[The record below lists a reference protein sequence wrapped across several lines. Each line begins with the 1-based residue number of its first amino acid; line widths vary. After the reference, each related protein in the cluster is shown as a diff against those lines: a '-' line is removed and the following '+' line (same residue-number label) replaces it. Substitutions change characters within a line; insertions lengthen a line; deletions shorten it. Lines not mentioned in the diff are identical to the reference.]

1 MPNLNGFE
9 QMRVQD
15 MSYDEFC
22 IAAFDKDADDKK
34 AWMEEN
40 LSHGAFALTNED
52 IDFYIKNNG
61 K

>member
-22 IAAFDKDADDKK
+22 IAAFDKDADEMKEQN
-34 AWMEEN
+34 A
-40 LSHGAFALTNED
+40 
-52 IDFYIKNNG
+52 KNNE